1 MLMTIQSLL
10 KTGRLLVAATMFIAP
25 VLHAQVDIT
34 TLGVAANSRSDSTQA
49 IQRALDNG
57 PSQLYFPK
65 GHYNV
70 GTLKIPAN
78 QTLVFDPEAVLVPI
92 ASQVQDKN
100 LLVVVGDGVRIQG
113 LHHDFADGNVSTP
126 DVPVH
131 NLIYAEGVSDLVV
144 TDADVVNTDPRGI
157 VPLEDRKRRGRLQN
171 IDGTDPA
178 KNYSHIGY
186 YRAATLLYTLQCTDV
201 VLENSNGYRLH
212 AMLIATASTNVTARG
227 NHMVSG
233 NYMTYFIEG
242 AENFRHHD
250 NWSRDVKYQVCW
262 FGGSP
267 DPSRKP
273 NLPRGSST
281 VAMREVKYG
290 DEGFNKHTS
299 GAFDVLVQNNYAE
312 YGNTLAWGNKG
323 RQVVIDGNVAR
334 FIADYAYGS
343 EGGEN
348 IIFSNNISVNSTAGG
363 IVSMYWGE
371 KLHITGNLIM
381 VRHEHWEEEW
391 SWWDAPS
398 KYLGPFVRLH
408 HGPSNE
414 EDMYGA
420 GTVMISGNLF
430 TNELSTRTVDVSI
443 QAGRDV
449 TVSGNKFIN
458 GRVNKFGPGKLT
470 VMDNEFVSRL
480 EYDPLTIN
488 VMARGTEMAIIKG
501 NVFRKEA
508 PVMVTDRDAASSEA
522 NKVPY
527 FLFTDDDPGAEAE
540 EGAIT
545 EDMPAISISATTPF
559 FGLVEDNAII
569 GWLQAVEASVRPNIA
584 DAAMIVIG
592 NTTDGF
598 IDVEAA
604 NPDATVQVEGNVTI
618 PEGLMP
624 R

>member
-1 MLMTIQSLL
+1 MLL
-10 KTGRLLVAATMFIAP
+10 
-25 VLHAQVDIT
+25 
-34 TLGVAANSRSDSTQA
+34 
-49 IQRALDNG
+49 
-57 PSQLYFPK
+57 
-65 GHYNV
+65 
-70 GTLKIPAN
+70 
-78 QTLVFDPEAVLVPI
+78 
-92 ASQVQDKN
+92 
-100 LLVVVGDGVRIQG
+100 
-113 LHHDFADGNVSTP
+113 
-126 DVPVH
+126 
-131 NLIYAEGVSDLVV
+131 
-144 TDADVVNTDPRGI
+144 
-157 VPLEDRKRRGRLQN
+157 
-171 IDGTDPA
+171 
-178 KNYSHIGY
+178 
-186 YRAATLLYTLQCTDV
+186 
-201 VLENSNGYRLH
+201 
-212 AMLIATASTNVTARG
+212 ATASSNVTARG

-233 NYMTYFIEG
+233 NYMTYFVEG
-242 AENFRHHD
+242 SENFRHHD

-273 NLPRGSST
+273 YLPRGSST
-281 VAMREVKYG
+281 VAKRDVKYG
-290 DEGFNKHTS
+290 DEGYNKHTS

-371 KLHITGNLIM
+371 KLLITGNLIM
-381 VRHEHWEEEW
+381 VRHEPWEAEW
-391 SWWDAPS
+391 SWWDNPS

-430 TNELSTRTVDVSI
+430 SNELSTRTVDISI

-449 TVSGNKFIN
+449 TVAGNKFIN
-458 GRVNKFGPGKLT
+458 GRVNKFGPGKVT

-480 EYDPLTIN
+480 DYDPLTIN
-488 VMARGTEMAIIKG
+488 IMPRGTEMTIVKG

-508 PVMVTDRDAASSEA
+508 PVMTTDHQAAASEA

-540 EGAIT
+540 EGAVL
-545 EDMPAISISATTPF
+545 EDMPAISITATSPF
-559 FGLVEDNAII
+559 FGLVEDNSIY
-569 GWLQAVEASVRPNIA
+569 GWLQAIEGSINANVSDASI
-584 DAAMIVIG
+584 IVLN

-598 IDVEAA
+598 IDVDSA
-604 NPDATVQVEGNVTI
+604 NPDATVINENNTTI